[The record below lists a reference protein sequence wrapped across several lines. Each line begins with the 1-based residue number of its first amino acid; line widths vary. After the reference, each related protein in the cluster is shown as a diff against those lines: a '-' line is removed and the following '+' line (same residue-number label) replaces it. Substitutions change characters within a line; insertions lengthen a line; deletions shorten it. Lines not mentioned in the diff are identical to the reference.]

1 MQSDF
6 MRQKNLSQ
14 HDKKTHSLQ
23 VATWKQ
29 PFLLP
34 GFFCHRNATNQ
45 AEIFGAATRA
55 EMANIEEIKEIIPL
69 IRREIPFG
77 HLNFPN
83 KSFPR

>member
-1 MQSDF
+1 MQSDL

-34 GFFCHRNATNQ
+34 GFFCHRNVNNSE
-45 AEIFGAATRA
+45 AEFFGAATRA
-55 EMANIEEIKEIIPL
+55 EMANIEQIKEITPL
-69 IRREIPFG
+69 ITREIPFG

-83 KSFPR
+83 